1 MIPNKLYIPT
11 TTLNFN
17 NIMAS
22 ESISPASFYLVRGF
36 GYKRFNKVRPNDLE
50 RRTILYDKY
59 PVFKID
65 DDELENYPFVIEIDT
80 RYVEEDII
88 HEYMNGAFYTEE
100 TIYLNPFSTKIY
112 FRNENQKRNT
122 LSKVGQ
128 SLNTKMLPL
137 YQNCILV
144 ESSEID
150 RFEWSHCDLKDSTD
164 NISKHISKDRKI
176 NKLKGFLYAYLL
188 GANKSPSKDAAMLKK
203 YSKELQNLLSA
214 IITSTEL
221 QASYTQDV
229 ELNVLYQKINNA
241 FYKAEGI
248 DKTLQ
253 DIIERKTEYYSCV
266 NFTEILRNEGLYDVW
281 IQKQNLKPSYIVY
294 PFPLSHFHSTT
305 STRKKNEYDGKKNEE
320 NQKYFDHYFAE
331 LENAINKIAKYVR
344 CDIEYMPIL
353 QHCTMVS
360 SVPTD
365 KKGFQPKLFNEYCAE
380 NWNSEEFMA
389 SRLDFATVG
398 GKLFK
403 EELRDNWEGSP
414 SKPYINGL
422 RNNLASHTPFMLSS
436 IDNLTLQS
444 FAAFCQK
451 GEEDISKLEDYLIQN
466 GISDFRIAFAL
477 WGVVFGFAN
486 MPKTLTNDL
495 FLSNDLDY
503 ISSVYKYIFKQIHG
517 IELKGKIE
525 EHIYITKQ
533 SKVNT
538 TIVSTNSVESSLE
551 IELSAFKE
559 FISRDNTVQKEIITK
574 LNEFGIHSLSDWDD
588 KKADSIKWATSKGQ
602 KKAIT
607 AIKKTMKNAVIPKIQ
622 RKQSSLS
629 LFTAENIQKKSDQ
642 FYRDTKAFDFL
653 EYLLPSKIRKQFKE
667 DLDWFQGNYQEYYED
682 KKKGKQKGFYFG
694 KPTDNYS
701 VIEKFQDYLKNKQNS
716 NQDWLRKI
724 YSVVD
729 SEQIIRELKKVYL

>member
-1 MIPNKLYIPT
+1 
-11 TTLNFN
+11 
-17 NIMAS
+17 
-22 ESISPASFYLVRGF
+22 
-36 GYKRFNKVRPNDLE
+36 
-50 RRTILYDKY
+50 
-59 PVFKID
+59 
-65 DDELENYPFVIEIDT
+65 
-80 RYVEEDII
+80 
-88 HEYMNGAFYTEE
+88 
-100 TIYLNPFSTKIY
+100 
-112 FRNENQKRNT
+112 
-122 LSKVGQ
+122 
-128 SLNTKMLPL
+128 
-137 YQNCILV
+137 
-144 ESSEID
+144 
-150 RFEWSHCDLKDSTD
+150 
-164 NISKHISKDRKI
+164 
-176 NKLKGFLYAYLL
+176 
-188 GANKSPSKDAAMLKK
+188 
-203 YSKELQNLLSA
+203 
-214 IITSTEL
+214 
-221 QASYTQDV
+221 
-229 ELNVLYQKINNA
+229 
-241 FYKAEGI
+241 
-248 DKTLQ
+248 
-253 DIIERKTEYYSCV
+253 
-266 NFTEILRNEGLYDVW
+266 
-281 IQKQNLKPSYIVY
+281 
-294 PFPLSHFHSTT
+294 
-305 STRKKNEYDGKKNEE
+305 
-320 NQKYFDHYFAE
+320 
-331 LENAINKIAKYVR
+331 
-344 CDIEYMPIL
+344 
-353 QHCTMVS
+353 
-360 SVPTD
+360 
-365 KKGFQPKLFNEYCAE
+365 
-380 NWNSEEFMA
+380 
-389 SRLDFATVG
+389 
-398 GKLFK
+398 
-403 EELRDNWEGSP
+403 
-414 SKPYINGL
+414 
-422 RNNLASHTPFMLSS
+422 MLSS